1 MSNPIGEQLTKNLEQ
16 AQRHIDNKQDGNA
29 IKLLE
34 DVIKSPV
41 PAADVTEAIVKT
53 KENATYKLAKIFKDK
68 GLIDE
73 LIELQK
79 YILPLY
85 IDFPKSKTAKITRS
99 LVDLTMAID
108 AKQHGPADVYFGKLT
123 GLTKHIIEWCA
134 KEERSFLRMRI
145 ENYLAELLF
154 KQEKYNDSLE
164 ILTKFNYELKKKE
177 DKQLLVESQLIESKV
192 FHALQ
197 NVNKA
202 KSSLTS
208 VKTTANSIYIVPQLQ
223 SEIDF
228 MSGLIAA
235 DEKDYILSYSYFY
248 DTFEG

>member
-1 MSNPIGEQLTKNLEQ
+1 M
-16 AQRHIDNKQDGNA
+16 
-29 IKLLE
+29 
-34 DVIKSPV
+34 
-41 PAADVTEAIVKT
+41 
-53 KENATYKLAKIFKDK
+53 
-68 GLIDE
+68 
-73 LIELQK
+73 
-79 YILPLY
+79 
-85 IDFPKSKTAKITRS
+85 
-99 LVDLTMAID
+99 
-108 AKQHGPADVYFGKLT
+108 
-123 GLTKHIIEWCA
+123 
-134 KEERSFLRMRI
+134 RMRI

-154 KQEKYNDSLE
+154 KQEKYSEALE
-164 ILTKFNYELKKKE
+164 ILTKLNYELKKKE

-208 VKTTANSIYIVPQLQ
+208 VKTTAHSIYIVPQLQ

-248 DTFEG
+248 ETFEGYRSMNNIEKAGVAFKFMLFAKVMNK